1 MLRHIF
7 PAQPVFLTFIDLSNL
22 LALPLLLA
30 FRQER
35 ILVLAPIE
43 GKAGQGI
50 VKSNHHLSELT
61 RMTFKKSDPTIIT
74 LYFKNGMVQPD
85 QENAPRARVYH
96 MENKERLI
104 LVLRTNMKR
113 FR

>member
-1 MLRHIF
+1 M
-7 PAQPVFLTFIDLSNL
+7 
-22 LALPLLLA
+22 
-30 FRQER
+30 
-35 ILVLAPIE
+35 LAPVK
-43 GKAGQGI
+43 GDAGQGV

-74 LYFKNGMVQPD
+74 LYFKNGMVEPD
-85 QENAPRARVYH
+85 QEEVPRARVYH
-96 MENKERLI
+96 MEKKERLI